1 MPQIKVDL
9 KIEDIKSLVFQLP
22 AEEFLTLANTIMERA
37 ETVRMMK
44 LSETGFREWEQ
55 KGEDIYDDQA

>member
-22 AEEFLTLANTIMERA
+22 AEEFLTLANTILERA
-37 ETVRMMK
+37 ATVGMMK
-44 LSETGFREWEQ
+44 LSETGFQEWEQ
-55 KGEDIYDDQA
+55 QGEDIYDEQA

>member
-22 AEEFLTLANTIMERA
+22 AEEFLTLANAIMERA
-37 ETVRMMK
+37 ETVGMMK
-44 LSETGFREWEQ
+44 LGETGFQEWEQ
-55 KGEDIYDDQA
+55 KGEDIYDEQA

>member
-9 KIEDIKSLVFQLP
+9 KIEDIISLVFQLP

-37 ETVRMMK
+37 ETVGMMK
-44 LSETGFREWEQ
+44 LSETGFQEWEQ
-55 KGEDIYDDQA
+55 QGEDIYDEQA